1 MDLNLMYRYA
11 IMLECWQEEPG
22 KRPTFSKLRA
32 RFDNMLL
39 AEKKE
44 TYIDLQIDASKPYY
58 NPELSDDE
66 PKQDEGL
73 LKVIKSSKRSS
84 HVSATSPF
92 HVRGVSPSHST
103 SSDVPVTLR
112 HQRSPRSLSPVPMA
126 KKAPRPAS
134 LQLQTKR
141 KNDNDYV
148 DDPSTRRSVHISPT
162 EWSAI
167 VVEVGRDGS
176 PLPEICISLPSE
188 TAFSN

>member
-1 MDLNLMYRYA
+1 
-11 IMLECWQEEPG
+11 MLECWQEEPG

-58 NPELSDDE
+58 NPEFVDE
-66 PKQDEGL
+66 ETKQDEGL
-73 LKVIKSSKRSS
+73 LKVVKSGKRTS
-84 HVSATSPF
+84 HISTTSPF
-92 HVRGVSPSHST
+92 HIKGVSPSHST

-112 HQRSPRSLSPVPMA
+112 RQRFPRSVSPVPTA
-126 KKAPRPAS
+126 EKPPRPAS
-134 LQLQTKR
+134 LQLQTRR

-148 DDPSTRRSVHISPT
+148 DDPSTRRSVHFSPT
-162 EWSAI
+162 EWSSITFA
-167 VVEVGRDGS
+167 VGREGS

-188 TAFSN
+188 TKSSKA